1 MARVL
6 GVDYGEKRIGLA
18 VSDPE
23 GLIATPLGVQDVTS
37 RKDAVDAVR
46 RAAGEN
52 GAERIVVGLPLNMD
66 GSAGPMAEKVQ
77 VFVERLR
84 TRIGLPVDT
93 WDERLSTR
101 LVERTL
107 IEADV
112 SRRKRKGLRDKL
124 AAGVI
129 LQGYLDAAVQDHDRV

>member
-23 GLIATPLGVQDVTS
+23 GLIATPLGVQDVTG
-37 RKDAVDAVR
+37 RKDAVDAVG
-46 RAAGEN
+46 RAAGET

-77 VFVERLR
+77 VFAERLR
-84 TRIGLPVDT
+84 TRTGLPVDT